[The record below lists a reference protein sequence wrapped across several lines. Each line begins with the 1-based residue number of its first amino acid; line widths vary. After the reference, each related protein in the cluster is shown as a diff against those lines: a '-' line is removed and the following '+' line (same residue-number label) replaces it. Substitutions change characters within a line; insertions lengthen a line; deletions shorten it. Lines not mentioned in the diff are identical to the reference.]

1 MKISRLFSETVPVE
15 QLSMTEKDAMY
26 ALLAENYENV
36 NRPCFEADLFEKDC
50 AILLRDA
57 QDHAVRGFS
66 TQKVMRFQVDGQTMR
81 AVFSGDTIIAR
92 SHWGEQEL
100 GRAWGHFVSDLR
112 AEEPEVPLYWFLI
125 SKGYRTYLFLPLFF
139 RQFFPRYDE
148 VTPARQQKIL
158 DALAGIRYPDY
169 YVRES
174 GLIVFPE
181 SHGNLIPELAEI
193 APHRLR
199 NPHVQFFLSRN
210 PRFAEGHELACLAE
224 ISAENMRGYG
234 ARILSENASKALP
247 SEPST
252 LYA

>member
-1 MKISRLFSETVPVE
+1 MKIARLFSETVPVE
-15 QLSMTEKDAMY
+15 KLGAAEKDAMY
-26 ALLAENYENV
+26 ALLAENCENV

-57 QDHAVRGFS
+57 QDHALRGFS
-66 TQKVMRFQVDGQTMR
+66 TQKAMRFQVDGQPLR

-92 SHWGEQEL
+92 SHWGEQQL
-100 GRAWGHFVSDLR
+100 GHAWGRFVADLR

-139 RQFFPRYDE
+139 HDFFPRHDQ
-148 VTPARQQKIL
+148 VTPPREQKIL
-158 DALAGIRYPDY
+158 DTLATTRYPQH

-181 SHGNLIPELAEI
+181 SHGNLNPELAEI
-193 APHRLR
+193 EPRRLR
-199 NPHVQFFLSRN
+199 NPHVRFFLSKN
-210 PRFAEGHELACLAE
+210 PGFASGHELACVAE
-224 ISAENMRGYG
+224 ISAENMRSYG
-234 ARILSENASKALP
+234 ARMLSEITRRATPA
-247 SEPST
+247 EPSA

>member
-1 MKISRLFSETVPVE
+1 MRISRLFSETVPVE
-15 QLSMTEKDAMY
+15 ELGVSEKDAMY

-50 AILLRDA
+50 SILLRDA
-57 QDHAVRGFS
+57 QDHTLRGFS
-66 TQKVMRFQVDGQTMR
+66 TQKVMRFHVDGQPLR

-100 GRAWGHFVSDLR
+100 GHAWTRFVAGRR
-112 AEEPEVPLYWFLI
+112 AEEPDIPLYWFLI

-139 RQFFPRYDE
+139 HQFFPRHDQ
-148 VTPARQQKIL
+148 VTPAREQIIL
-158 DALAGIRYPDY
+158 DTLASTRYPEC

-181 SHGNLIPELAEI
+181 SHGNLNPELAEI
-193 APHRLR
+193 EPRRLR
-199 NPHVQFFLSRN
+199 NPHVRFFLSKN
-210 PRFAEGHELACLAE
+210 PGFAIGHEMACLAE
-224 ISAENMRGYG
+224 ISAENMRSY
-234 ARILSENASKALP
+234 ASRMLTENASVTAP
-247 SEPST
+247 QEPSA